1 MSTGTEKS
9 SILNQFVYISLPER
23 VCEENLQSYNR
34 SQPNRRYERD
44 EVLVVVHADHPY
56 ELFSQP
62 ISQAQTISLRNA
74 LLGVE
79 ETKRRPT
86 MATVER
92 KSVGWKKTG
101 SGDCK
106 KQVAPT
112 EEMGITVLICIR
124 VYRFVRNNDYL
135 FDMLVPDAAM
145 H

>member
-1 MSTGTEKS
+1 NREKFNPK
-9 SILNQFVYISLPER
+9 SIRLHQLTRAGVR
-23 VCEENLQSYNR
+23 G

-101 SGDCK
+101 SGDCC
-106 KQVAPT
+106 ADGGNGYYSINMYP
-112 EEMGITVLICIR
+112 R
-124 VYRFVRNNDYL
+124 V
-135 FDMLVPDAAM
+135 
-145 H
+145 